1 MEYPEILLQFGMWQS
16 HLNRSKKT
24 IEEYRLNLVLF
35 FKFLIARKNNL
46 PTTGEEFDKI
56 DVSKVDA
63 NFVAKV
69 TTEQIY
75 DFLTYINFDRANK
88 PATRARKLSAIKTFY
103 KYLTNVLRI
112 IDENPAANID
122 APNVKTSLPKFL
134 TLDESIN
141 LLDTVAGDEE
151 SKTKERDYAI
161 VTLFLNCGMRLS
173 ELVGL
178 NLNDIDPHL
187 TTVRV
192 LGKGSKERM
201 LYLNDAC
208 REALKRYLAVR
219 NSKEGIKDKNALFLS
234 GRGKRISNKT
244 VQWLIYKYLDKAGL
258 GYKHL
263 STHKLRHTAATLM
276 YQSGNVDVRVLKDVL
291 GHEQLNTTQI
301 YTHVSD
307 KQMKEAMN
315 QNPLAKKKP

>member
-1 MEYPEILLQFGMWQS
+1 MEYPEILLQFGRWQS

-24 IEEYRLNLVLF
+24 IEEYRLNLALF
-35 FKFLIARKNNL
+35 FRFLIARENDL
-46 PTTGEEFDKI
+46 PTTGEEFSSI
-56 DVSKVDA
+56 DISKVDTSFA
-63 NFVAKV
+63 AKV

-75 DFLTYINFDRANK
+75 DFLTYTNFERENK
-88 PATRARKLSAIKTFY
+88 ASTRARKLSAIKTFY
-103 KYLTNVLRI
+103 KYLTHVLRVI
-112 IDENPAANID
+112 EENPAINID
-122 APNVKTSLPKFL
+122 SPNVKTPLPKFL
-134 TLDESIN
+134 TLEESIL
-141 LLDTVAGDEE
+141 LLDTVKNDEE
-151 SKTKERDYAI
+151 SKTRVRDYAI

-173 ELVGL
+173 ELVGI
-178 NLNDIDPHL
+178 NLNNIDPTL
-187 TTVRV
+187 TTLRV
-192 LGKGSKERM
+192 IGKGSKERM

-208 REALKRYLAVR
+208 QAALKEYISCR
-219 NSKEGIKDKNALFLS
+219 NALTNIKDKNALFIS
-234 GRGKRISNKT
+234 GHGNRISNKT

-307 KQMKEAMN
+307 KQMREAMN
-315 QNPLAKKKP
+315 QNPLSKKKP